1 METFSLHPIRVLR
14 DNYVWLVATTAG
26 DAVLVDPGEAGPVL
40 AVLRERRLRLRSIL
54 LTHHHPDHIGGV
66 AGILEEFDAQVFA
79 PRDPRITCATRQVDD
94 VGRVGIAGT
103 GLEFTAIHVPGHTSS
118 HVAYFGRGLLFCGD
132 TLFSVGCGRLFEGT
146 PEQMLNSL
154 DKLAALAADTK
165 VCCGH
170 EYTESN
176 CAFALGLEPGNRKLQ
191 QRAAQ
196 VRQLRAAGHP
206 SVPSTL
212 ADELDCNPFLRTD
225 SAEIRAS
232 LSRHLPADASRVEVF
247 AAVRALKDAF

>member
-1 METFSLHPIRVLR
+1 MENLFLHPIRVLR

-26 DAVLVDPGEAGPVL
+26 DAVLVDPGEAAPVL
-40 AVLRERRLRLRSIL
+40 AVLQERRLRLRSIL

-66 AGILEEFDAQVFA
+66 AGILAEFDAQVIA
-79 PRDPRITCATRQVDD
+79 PRDPRIPCANRHVDD
-94 VGRVGIAGT
+94 ASRIGIPGT
-103 GLEFTAIHVPGHTSS
+103 ELEFMAIHVPGHTST
-118 HVAYFGRGLLFCGD
+118 HVAYHGHGLLFCGD

-146 PEQMLNSL
+146 PQQMLDSL
-154 DKLAALAADTK
+154 NKLAALAADTK

-176 CAFALGLEPGNRKLQ
+176 CAFALGLEPGNSRLQ

-196 VRQLRAAGHP
+196 VAHLRAAGLP
-206 SVPSTL
+206 SLPSTL
-212 ADELDCNPFLRTD
+212 ADEMDCNPFLRTD

-232 LSRHLPADASRVEVF
+232 LSRDLPEDASPVEVF